1 MAEALA
7 IIGFVAAI
15 ADLVEL
21 GKKVIGRLNEFDSA
35 RKEVPESFRAIATQL
50 PLYLDTLQLM
60 KAQAETGD
68 ISSTSAQALERVV
81 STSIDLTKKLENI
94 LAKAL
99 PPENAT
105 TFEKRLAAL
114 RSLGKDKKVLECRD
128 KLESNINLLVFFQT
142 THHSEKSQQILSV
155 LSQLSLTPATGA
167 SSFGLDTLPK
177 EHVNCLRTLYT
188 SDYEANR
195 RSNPPRLP
203 GTCAWLLDHSQYRE
217 WHQERVSSLL
227 WLSADA
233 GCGKSVLS
241 SYLIEELRGAESQA
255 GLPGIVCHYF
265 LKNDVDGIL
274 ALQALL
280 HQLFVQDPSS
290 IKYAM
295 SEYHA
300 KGEAF
305 AKEFETLWNIF
316 LNVICDSESQNII
329 CVLDALD
336 ECSLP
341 SRGQLLN
348 LLTDL
353 FSNPASFGS
362 PRVKFFVTSRPY
374 PSIERLLMNFHS
386 VRLEGEAY
394 LSGVT
399 QDITLVVQERVS
411 KISTSKGLSAGQQ
424 HDLRN
429 RLLENAD
436 RTFLWISLVLDMI
449 EDTPST
455 SKRVRDHM
463 LSTIPTK
470 LEDTYE
476 KVLSNIPAADVAPA
490 RKVMYIMLA
499 ATEPLGVEEMN
510 TAFSIS
516 NEDTSWQE
524 IDFEASIVD
533 YVKHILPRLVKVIDS
548 KFYFVHHTV
557 KEFLSGPLQVQS
569 TLLQWKHTFSPVEAN
584 YILATS
590 CIRYLML
597 SDFQGKVDPY
607 AEFRSPP
614 DDLKCWTPEDFS
626 ATEQSQAPGSWRNSE
641 DDEIGEGSE
650 LIERQG
656 ILPRGRAQTM
666 SAAATELGFDQTLSQ
681 SSSGSECRDSAA
693 PNDWKRGHASHA
705 LEDEGDSKDDEHED
719 LGGVIE
725 SQSSLPGGG
734 TQKMSTDAE
743 HIDLGQ
749 TSFQIFC
756 ESSIDFDGPQHW
768 MRILDLSESRQVGF
782 FIYAARYW
790 SIHFLAAQ
798 ATSFEPVEGIKP
810 SALSLC
816 DSNSQHFQAWFT
828 VWHGGGSFH
837 KFDCPSTHGLHLTAY
852 LGLSNVL
859 PLILKQ
865 GVDVNVKD
873 DDGNTALHI
882 VILAAARGR
891 PWKDVLEWLLHHK
904 LDPDAQNRNG
914 CTALHVA
921 IDQTEFDQQ
930 EGIVRQILE
939 SRPNL
944 DVLDSQ
950 GVTPLHC
957 AAEQGHLKIVQLLL
971 EHGSTVDL
979 ADRSDETP
987 LFPAVYN
994 GHQIVRMLLNAG
1006 ADKEKQNRD
1015 GNTPLVAG
1023 IKEYLYLVGDI
1034 DLRVSKMDVAPIQS
1048 SIELMV
1054 TYQARMPRELIQ
1066 DFEDEAGHT
1075 LQSNTELLSWLFGTA
1090 RRSRLPHFR
1099 DFFKA
1104 KGFPGFE
1111 LW

>member
-7 IIGFVAAI
+7 IIGLVAAI
-15 ADLVEL
+15 ADLVGL

-60 KAQAETGD
+60 KAQAERGD
-68 ISSTSAQALERVV
+68 ISPTSAQALKLAV
-81 STSIDLTKKLENI
+81 STSIDLTTKLENI

-99 PPENAT
+99 PAENAT

-128 KLESNINLLVFFQT
+128 KLESNIKLLVFFQI
-142 THHSEKSQQILSV
+142 THHSEISEQILSA
-155 LSQLSLTPATGA
+155 LSQLRLAPATRA
-167 SSFGLDTLPK
+167 SSFGLDTWPK
-177 EHVNCLRTLYT
+177 EHVKCLRALYT
-188 SDYEANR
+188 SDYESNR

-203 GTCAWLLDHSQYRE
+203 GTCTWLLDDSQYQE
-217 WHQERVSSLL
+217 WHQEQVSSLL

-233 GCGKSVLS
+233 GCGKSVIS

-255 GLPGIVCHYF
+255 RLPGIVCHYF

-280 HQLFVQDPSS
+280 HQLFVQNPSS
-290 IKYAM
+290 IKHAM
-295 SEYHA
+295 SEYYA
-300 KGEAF
+300 KEEAF

-316 LNVICDSESQNII
+316 LNVICDSESKNII

-336 ECSLP
+336 ECSL
-341 SRGQLLN
+341 STRGQLLN
-348 LLTDL
+348 HLTQL

-374 PSIERLLMNFHS
+374 PSIERPFKSFHS
-386 VRLEGEAY
+386 VRLEGEAD

-411 KISTSKGLSAGQQ
+411 KIPTSKGLSAGQQ

-449 EDTPST
+449 EDNPST
-455 SKRVRDHM
+455 SKRARDHM

-476 KVLSNIPAADVAPA
+476 KVLSHIPAADVAPA

-614 DDLKCWTPEDFS
+614 DDLKCWTPEDCS

-641 DDEIGEGSE
+641 EDEIGEGSE

-681 SSSGSECRDSAA
+681 SSSGLECRDSAA

-734 TQKMSTDAE
+734 TQKMSIDAG
-743 HIDLGQ
+743 HIDLDPTYLYPFG
-749 TSFQIFC
+749 
-756 ESSIDFDGPQHW
+756 ESLPGDEYSI
-768 MRILDLSESRQVGF
+768 
-782 FIYAARYW
+782 
-790 SIHFLAAQ
+790 
-798 ATSFEPVEGIKP
+798 
-810 SALSLC
+810 
-816 DSNSQHFQAWFT
+816 
-828 VWHGGGSFH
+828 
-837 KFDCPSTHGLHLTAY
+837 
-852 LGLSNVL
+852 
-859 PLILKQ
+859 
-865 GVDVNVKD
+865 
-873 DDGNTALHI
+873 
-882 VILAAARGR
+882 
-891 PWKDVLEWLLHHK
+891 
-904 LDPDAQNRNG
+904 
-914 CTALHVA
+914 
-921 IDQTEFDQQ
+921 EFD
-930 EGIVRQILE
+930 
-939 SRPNL
+939 
-944 DVLDSQ
+944 
-950 GVTPLHC
+950 
-957 AAEQGHLKIVQLLL
+957 KIQ
-971 EHGSTVDL
+971 H
-979 ADRSDETP
+979 
-987 LFPAVYN
+987 
-994 GHQIVRMLLNAG
+994 
-1006 ADKEKQNRD
+1006 
-1015 GNTPLVAG
+1015 
-1023 IKEYLYLVGDI
+1023 
-1034 DLRVSKMDVAPIQS
+1034 
-1048 SIELMV
+1048 
-1054 TYQARMPRELIQ
+1054 
-1066 DFEDEAGHT
+1066 
-1075 LQSNTELLSWLFGTA
+1075 
-1090 RRSRLPHFR
+1090 
-1099 DFFKA
+1099 
-1104 KGFPGFE
+1104 
-1111 LW
+1111 